1 MPAKVTLISSFVDEI
16 IYSTSRLS
24 AVRETQSWWVSQVE
38 LKTEDRLDRSSIRV
52 RNPRLLIDLLHCT
65 LHRKNELHIVSD
77 HVRTGL
83 ENFIKSPPPEI
94 VSSRF
99 GLLMNQA
106 SVDRNYRYS
115 CDALAERFPEQLV
128 ALFSPQHGFWGEEQ
142 ANMIE
147 SADSRYEPLDL
158 PVYSLYSETRR
169 PTAEML
175 EEIDCLV
182 IDLQDVG
189 TRVYTFLWTTLECL
203 RACAEHN
210 VRVVVLDRPN
220 PLGGE
225 IFEGPMLQDGFQSF
239 VGNAEIPLRHGLT
252 LGEFAMFINKK
263 ENIGANLSVIPM
275 TNWQRA
281 MHFHETGV
289 PWASPSPNMPSLS
302 TATLY
307 PGQVLL
313 EGTNLSEGRG
323 TTMPFEFC
331 GAPYLNAEEFT
342 TEVARHNHPGIQLRP
357 IRFRPTFD
365 KWQDEICNGLAIHIT
380 DPHAVRSVPLTVSI
394 IDAAKRL
401 APNEFQWLN
410 PPYEYEDKIPP
421 IDILFGNAQLRKRI
435 DQQEPIDSTELN
447 TLCAFNI
454 ARWQKEISPFLLY

>member
-1 MPAKVTLISSFVDEI
+1 M
-16 IYSTSRLS
+16 
-24 AVRETQSWWVSQVE
+24 
-38 LKTEDRLDRSSIRV
+38 
-52 RNPRLLIDLLHCT
+52 
-65 LHRKNELHIVSD
+65 SD
-77 HVRTGL
+77 QVRTSL
-83 ENFIKSPPPEI
+83 ENFIESPPLEI
-94 VSSRF
+94 AGVRF

-106 SVDRNYRYS
+106 SVDRAYRYT
-115 CDALAERFPEQLV
+115 CDVLAERFPGQLA

-147 SADSRYEPLDL
+147 SADSRYEPLNL

-175 EEIDCLV
+175 EKIDCLV

-203 RACAEHN
+203 RACAEQN
-210 VRVVVLDRPN
+210 IRVIVLDRPN

-225 IFEGPMLQDGFQSF
+225 VFEGPILRDGFQSF

-252 LGEFAMFINKK
+252 LGEFALYINKK
-263 ENIGANLSVIPM
+263 ENIDAELSVVPM
-275 TNWQRA
+275 TNWRRE
-281 MHFHETGV
+281 MHFDETGV
-289 PWASPSPNMPSLS
+289 PGVSTSPNMPSLN
-302 TATLY
+302 TATVY

-323 TTMPFEFC
+323 TTMPFEVC

-342 TEVARHNHPGIQLRP
+342 AEVSRHNHPGIQLRP

-365 KWQDEICNGLAIHIT
+365 KWKDEICNGLAIHIT
-380 DPHAVRSVPLTVSI
+380 DSHAVRSVPLTVSI

-401 APNEFQWLN
+401 APEQFKWLE
-410 PPYEYEDKIPP
+410 PPYEYEHKIPP
-421 IDILFGNAQLRKRI
+421 IDILFGNAELREHIDRQQRI
-435 DQQEPIDSTELN
+435 ETVELN
-447 TLCAFNI
+447 TLCGFDI
-454 ARWQKEISPFLLY
+454 AVWKEAISPFLLY